1 MLTNSYQTSFRSG
14 KSLMDGT
21 VLMDLFKAF
30 DCIPHGLLVSKLL
43 RIWSI
48 HRCNHI
54 FILIFNAKEIGC
66 KNNNTECRFKILLLG
81 D

>member
-30 DCIPHGLLVSKLL
+30 DCIPHGLLVSKPYVYGL
-43 RIWSI
+43 
-48 HRCNHI
+48 
-54 FILIFNAKEIGC
+54 FIDATTFSYS
-66 KNNNTECRFKILLLG
+66 F
-81 D
+81 